1 MIFTQEQIKHIA
13 NLSRLM
19 LNENDVDKYLK
30 DLNSIVWYID
40 KLNEID
46 SLKLLNITD
55 SQDLILPLRE
65 DKIWQEI
72 ISSRE
77 ELLDCSPK
85 NKINHSIA
93 INNIMQ

>member
-13 NLSRLM
+13 NLSRLK
-19 LNENDVDKYLK
+19 LDEADVELYMK
-30 DLNSIVWYID
+30 DMNSIVSYID

-46 SLKLLNITD
+46 ANEIADNLDWT
-55 SQDLILPLRE
+55 DLILPLRD
-65 DKIWQEI
+65 DKVWQEI
-72 ISSRE
+72 ISTRE

-85 NKINHSIA
+85 NIINHSIA